1 MALIPSAR
9 IFCPTLAF
17 SWQFMLQYDPTRS
30 SHKGRMQMVAEM
42 PLPTV
47 VRSIAE
53 AKAHFSA
60 IVDEAS
66 GGKSFIICRAG
77 RPLVTIM
84 RYEQPKP
91 IRRPGSLKGKIR
103 IADDFDA
110 LPDGF
115 EEAFG

>member
-1 MALIPSAR
+1 MVSDIP
-9 IFCPTLAF
+9 IPT
-17 SWQFMLQYDPTRS
+17 M
-30 SHKGRMQMVAEM
+30 
-42 PLPTV
+42 

-77 RPLVTIM
+77 RPLVIVSQ
-84 RYEQPKP
+84 YVQEAPK
-91 IRRPGSLKGKIR
+91 RRPGSLKGKLR

-115 EEAFG
+115 AEAFG

>member
-1 MALIPSAR
+1 
-9 IFCPTLAF
+9 
-17 SWQFMLQYDPTRS
+17 
-30 SHKGRMQMVAEM
+30 MVADM
-42 PLPTV
+42 PPPTM

-77 RPLVTIM
+77 RPLVTITQ
-84 RYEQPKP
+84 YVQPKS
-91 IRRPGSLKGKIR
+91 IRRPGTLKGKIR
-103 IADDFDA
+103 MADDFDA
-110 LPDGF
+110 LPEGF

>member
-1 MALIPSAR
+1 MAADSQIP
-9 IFCPTLAF
+9 T
-17 SWQFMLQYDPTRS
+17 M
-30 SHKGRMQMVAEM
+30 
-42 PLPTV
+42 
-47 VRSIAE
+47 VRSISE

-77 RPLVTIM
+77 RPLVTVTQYV
-84 RYEQPKP
+84 RPGHV
-91 IRRPGSLKGKIR
+91 RRPGALKGKIR
-103 IADDFDA
+103 IADDFEA

>member
-1 MALIPSAR
+1 MI
-9 IFCPTLAF
+9 
-17 SWQFMLQYDPTRS
+17 
-30 SHKGRMQMVAEM
+30 AEM
-42 PLPTV
+42 PLPTM

-66 GGKSFIICRAG
+66 GGKSFVICRAG
-77 RPLVTIM
+77 RPLVTVSQ
-84 RYEQPKP
+84 YVQPKR

-103 IADDFDA
+103 IAGDFDE

>member
-1 MALIPSAR
+1 
-9 IFCPTLAF
+9 
-17 SWQFMLQYDPTRS
+17 
-30 SHKGRMQMVAEM
+30 MVADI
-42 PLPTV
+42 PIPTM

-84 RYEQPKP
+84 QYVQPKP
-91 IRRPGSLKGKIR
+91 IRHPGSLKGKIR

>member
-1 MALIPSAR
+1 MVVDMPIP
-9 IFCPTLAF
+9 T
-17 SWQFMLQYDPTRS
+17 M
-30 SHKGRMQMVAEM
+30 
-42 PLPTV
+42 

-66 GGKSFIICRAG
+66 GGKEFIICRAG
-77 RPLVTIM
+77 RPLVTITQ
-84 RYEQPKP
+84 YVQPKTV
-91 IRRPGSLKGKIR
+91 RRPGTLKGKIR

>member
-1 MALIPSAR
+1 MVVDMPIP
-9 IFCPTLAF
+9 T
-17 SWQFMLQYDPTRS
+17 M
-30 SHKGRMQMVAEM
+30 
-42 PLPTV
+42 
-47 VRSIAE
+47 VRSIAD

-66 GGKSFIICRAG
+66 AGKEFVICRAG
-77 RPLVTIM
+77 HPLVVVS
-84 RYEQPKP
+84 RYVQSAPK
-91 IRRPGSLKGKIR
+91 RRPGSLKGEIN

>member
-1 MALIPSAR
+1 MVVDMPV
-9 IFCPTLAF
+9 PT
-17 SWQFMLQYDPTRS
+17 M
-30 SHKGRMQMVAEM
+30 
-42 PLPTV
+42 
-47 VRSIAE
+47 VRSIAD

-66 GGKSFIICRAG
+66 CGKTFVICRAG
-77 RPLVTIM
+77 RPLVTVTQ
-84 RYEQPKP
+84 YVQPKP

>member
-1 MALIPSAR
+1 
-9 IFCPTLAF
+9 
-17 SWQFMLQYDPTRS
+17 
-30 SHKGRMQMVAEM
+30 MVAEM
-42 PLPTV
+42 PLPTM

-66 GGKSFIICRAG
+66 GGKSFRPCRAG
-77 RPLVTIM
+77 RPLVTAM

-91 IRRPGSLKGKIR
+91 IRRPGSLRGKIR

>member
-1 MALIPSAR
+1 MVSDIP
-9 IFCPTLAF
+9 IPT
-17 SWQFMLQYDPTRS
+17 M
-30 SHKGRMQMVAEM
+30 
-42 PLPTV
+42 

-60 IVDEAS
+60 IVDEVS

-77 RPLVTIM
+77 RPLALVSQ
-84 RYEQPKP
+84 YVQPKP
-91 IRRPGSLKGKIR
+91 IRRPGSLKGKLR

-115 EEAFG
+115 AEAFG

>member
-1 MALIPSAR
+1 
-9 IFCPTLAF
+9 
-17 SWQFMLQYDPTRS
+17 
-30 SHKGRMQMVAEM
+30 MVADM
-42 PLPTV
+42 PIPTM

-66 GGKSFIICRAG
+66 AGKQFVICRAG
-77 RPLVTIM
+77 RPLVVVT
-84 RYEQPKP
+84 RYVQSAPK
-91 IRRPGSLKGKIR
+91 RQPGSLKGKID
-103 IADDFDA
+103 IAEDFDA

>member
-1 MALIPSAR
+1 
-9 IFCPTLAF
+9 
-17 SWQFMLQYDPTRS
+17 
-30 SHKGRMQMVAEM
+30 MVADM
-42 PLPTV
+42 PIPTM

-77 RPLVTIM
+77 RPLVIVSQYVQTA
-84 RYEQPKP
+84 PK
-91 IRRPGSLKGKIR
+91 RRPGSLKGKLH

-115 EEAFG
+115 AEAFG